1 MSARQFLQLRVGV
14 LTVSD
19 TRTEVD
25 DKSGALVVERLSSVG
40 HEIVVRRIVPDDVG
54 VIRSTFTAWQQQES
68 LSAVIVTGGT
78 GITERDV
85 TVEAFAPLVTKEIPG
100 FGELFRWLS
109 YDDIGAATIQSR
121 AFAALCGKVLLFAL
135 PGSTGAVSLALDKII
150 VPQLDHRT
158 APCNFAMLLPRL

>member
-1 MSARQFLQLRVGV
+1 MSARKFLPLRIGV

-25 DKSGALVVERLSSVG
+25 DKSGALVAETLAQVG
-40 HEIVVRRIVPDDVG
+40 HIIVARRIVQDDIEE
-54 VIRSTFTAWQQQES
+54 IRQAFESWRNTES
-68 LSAVIVTGGT
+68 LQVVVVTGGT
-78 GITERDV
+78 GITSRDV
-85 TVEAFAPLVTKEIPG
+85 TVEAFAPLVSKQIPG

-109 YDDIGAATIQSR
+109 YEEIGASTIQSR
-121 AFAALCGKVLLFAL
+121 AFAGLCGSILLFAL
-135 PGSTGAVSLALDKII
+135 PGSTAAVRLALERII

>member
-1 MSARQFLQLRVGV
+1 V

-25 DKSGALVVERLSSVG
+25 DKSGALVAETLAQVG
-40 HEIVVRRIVPDDVG
+40 HDIVARRIVKDDIEDIRQAFESWRAALALEVV
-54 VIRSTFTAWQQQES
+54 VI
-68 LSAVIVTGGT
+68 TGGT
-78 GITERDV
+78 GITSRDV
-85 TVEAFAPLVTKEIPG
+85 TVEAFTPLVTKQIPG

-109 YDDIGAATIQSR
+109 YEEIGASTIQSR
-121 AFAALCGKVLLFAL
+121 AFAGLCGSILLFAL
-135 PGSTGAVSLALDKII
+135 PGSTGAVRLALERII

>member
-1 MSARQFLQLRVGV
+1 MSAREFLPLRIGV

-25 DKSGALVVERLSSVG
+25 DKSGALVAETLAQVG
-40 HEIVVRRIVPDDVG
+40 HDIVARRIVKDDIEDIRQAFESWRAALALEVV
-54 VIRSTFTAWQQQES
+54 VI
-68 LSAVIVTGGT
+68 TGGT
-78 GITERDV
+78 GITSRDV
-85 TVEAFAPLVTKEIPG
+85 TVEAFTPLVTKQIPG

-109 YDDIGAATIQSR
+109 YEEIGASTIQSR
-121 AFAALCGKVLLFAL
+121 AFAGLCGSILLFAL
-135 PGSTGAVSLALDKII
+135 PGSTGAVRLALERII

>member
-1 MSARQFLQLRVGV
+1 MSAREFLPLRIGV

-25 DKSGALVVERLSSVG
+25 DKSGALVAETLAQVG
-40 HEIVVRRIVPDDVG
+40 HDIVARRIVKDDIEE
-54 VIRSTFTAWQQQES
+54 IRQAFES
-68 LSAVIVTGGT
+68 WRATLALEVVVVTGGT
-78 GITERDV
+78 GITSRDV
-85 TVEAFAPLVTKEIPG
+85 TVEAFTPLVTKQIPG

-109 YDDIGAATIQSR
+109 YEEIGASTIQSR
-121 AFAALCGKVLLFAL
+121 AFAALCGSILLFAL
-135 PGSTGAVSLALDKII
+135 PGSTGAVRLALERII

>member
-1 MSARQFLQLRVGV
+1 MSAREFLPLRIGV

-25 DKSGALVVERLSSVG
+25 DKSGALVAETLAQVG
-40 HEIVVRRIVPDDVG
+40 HDIVARRIVKDDIEE
-54 VIRSTFTAWQQQES
+54 IRRAFESWRGTES
-68 LSAVIVTGGT
+68 LQVVVVTGGT
-78 GITERDV
+78 GITSRDV
-85 TVEAFAPLVTKEIPG
+85 TVEALTPLVSKQIPG

-109 YDDIGAATIQSR
+109 YEEIGASTIQSR
-121 AFAALCGKVLLFAL
+121 AFAGLCGAILLFAL
-135 PGSTGAVSLALDKII
+135 PGSTGAVRLALDRII